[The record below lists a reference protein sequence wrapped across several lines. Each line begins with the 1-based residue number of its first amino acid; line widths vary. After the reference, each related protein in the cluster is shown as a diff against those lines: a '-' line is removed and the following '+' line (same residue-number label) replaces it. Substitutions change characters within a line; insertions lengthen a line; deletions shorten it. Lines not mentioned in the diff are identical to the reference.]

1 MTDIDFHSQLDKSTY
16 STAGQK
22 LVGTDIMIENPDKD
36 GNGEICMKGRNRF
49 VGYHNNRAETLKTID
64 SLGYLHSGDIGKLD
78 AAGNLF
84 ITGRLK
90 ELIITAG
97 GENVSPILIEDDIKN
112 QLPFVANAMVVGDD
126 KKYLVVLLTLKLVP
140 KADGSFSDQI
150 TEESKVILKTLG
162 SNSGTVEE
170 ARKDPAIKA
179 AFDKAIQV
187 VNSKTVSRASKVQKW
202 ALLDTD
208 FSVVGEELT
217 PSMKLKRNVTAKKY

>member
-126 KKYLVVLLTLKLVP
+126 K
-140 KADGSFSDQI
+140 
-150 TEESKVILKTLG
+150 
-162 SNSGTVEE
+162 
-170 ARKDPAIKA
+170 
-179 AFDKAIQV
+179 
-187 VNSKTVSRASKVQKW
+187 
-202 ALLDTD
+202 
-208 FSVVGEELT
+208 
-217 PSMKLKRNVTAKKY
+217 